1 MTKEKRTSDLCKI
14 LLFTFALLMLCLQ
27 MPVAAATPEQEN
39 PVAEAVTEIV
49 FQSTNANPMICKQG
63 DKINLSYKIAPE
75 TLVKAVKIGGQEV
88 IPVENPEATGAFLAE
103 YNIDE
108 TTKVEK

>member
-1 MTKEKRTSDLCKI
+1 MTKEKRTTDLCKI

-27 MPVAAATPEQEN
+27 MPVAAATPEQEI
-39 PVAEAVTEIV
+39 PVAEAITEIV

-88 IPVENPEATGAFLAE
+88 YLLRILKLQECF
-103 YNIDE
+103 
-108 TTKVEK
+108 